1 MKKVIRLT
9 ESDLEN
15 IVKRTINEMEE
26 NTLYKDIKKLIRDS
40 ISGREEVISILRG
53 IADEMESGG
62 RMSDNIRKRFRGD
75 M

>member
-9 ESDLEN
+9 ERDLEN
-15 IVKRTINEMEE
+15 IVKRTINEWDE
-26 NTLYKDIKKLIRDS
+26 NTLYKDIKGIIRHS
-40 ISGREEVISILRG
+40 NSGREEVISILRT

-62 RMSDNIRKRFRGD
+62 RMSDNIRKRFRGE

>member
-9 ESDLEN
+9 ERDLEN
-15 IVKRTINEMEE
+15 IVKRTLNEWDE
-26 NTLYKDIKKLIRDS
+26 NTLYKDIKGIIRNS
-40 ISGREEVISILRG
+40 NSGREEVISILRT